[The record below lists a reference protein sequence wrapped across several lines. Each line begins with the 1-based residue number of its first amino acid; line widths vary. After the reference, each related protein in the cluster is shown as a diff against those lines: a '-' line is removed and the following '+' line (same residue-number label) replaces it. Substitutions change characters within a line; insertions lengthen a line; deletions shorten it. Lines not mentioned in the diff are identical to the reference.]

1 MYKYSCRKCPIRNR
15 CIDESHNSNATK
27 TMVKTAFE
35 ARTDTLATWGLLQKN
50 CLLLEADKARSK
62 SALTDRLRRVQENRD
77 DEDPPQTEPDPPA
90 AQSGGSIIRRIRPLR
105 KAEEQDTSLNST
117 DQNAT
122 SPDYLKPVT
131 PKVKRTTKQLKR
143 IAPGQQPV
151 FSDNIDQYWLTM
163 VSSKPERHIALP
175 TNGEISLGRFD
186 PNVGIPPDIDLA
198 YEDRKHQL
206 VSRRHAT
213 IIGRNGEHTIED
225 LGSRAGLSLNGQLV
239 SSSILTPHDRVIL
252 GQIQLVY
259 DKVPDSVLTKAKSMQ
274 VQHILTVTP
283 TGRRY
288 RIAPP
293 RDIVIGHADVQVNF
307 KPDIDLSKDGEV
319 ARLVSRRHA
328 LIRWRHNQPYVED
341 LGSGFGTRITGE
353 GLLLGQEVP
362 LKPGD
367 HIWVAGCVLA
377 YDVE

>member
-1 MYKYSCRKCPIRNR
+1 
-15 CIDESHNSNATK
+15 
-27 TMVKTAFE
+27 MVRTAFE

-62 SALTDRLRRVQENRD
+62 SALTDRLRRVQETREEESPAQAEAD
-77 DEDPPQTEPDPPA
+77 LPATQPDRPV
-90 AQSGGSIIRRIRPLR
+90 IRRIRPLR
-105 KAEEQDTSLNST
+105 KPGEQETNINST
-117 DQNAT
+117 EQSPS

-131 PKVKRTTKQLKR
+131 PQVKRTTKQLKR
-143 IAPGQQPV
+143 LAPAQQPAS
-151 FSDNIDQYWLTM
+151 SDNIDQYWLTI
-163 VSSKPERHIALP
+163 VGSKPERHITLP

-198 YEDRKHQL
+198 YEDRKHHL

-225 LGSRAGLSLNGQLV
+225 LGSRAGLALNGQPI
-239 SSSILTPHDRVIL
+239 SNGILTPKDRVSL
-252 GQIQLVY
+252 GQIQLIY
-259 DKVPDSVLTKAKSMQ
+259 DKIPDNILARAKSMQ

-367 HIWVAGCVLA
+367 HIWIAGCVLA
-377 YDVE
+377 YDIE